1 MLKDSGTFE
10 IFIYADEAKTKLI
23 AELEEGVPLRATAL
37 EAGDLFDINI
47 QPTDN
52 RVQVVTDL

>member
-23 AELEEGVPLRATAL
+23 AELEEGVPLYATAL
-37 EAGDLFDINI
+37 
-47 QPTDN
+47 
-52 RVQVVTDL
+52 